1 MLMNL
6 NYQYLYF
13 LERLNVKIIIG
24 ITQEP
29 EKFKEFVS
37 MNFGDIGS
45 LTEVGPFIS
54 KMDALNWLV
63 YLKSL
68 IGYFEEIIP
77 DLQSGKDAIW
87 YGFTYERPTE
97 R

>member
-1 MLMNL
+1 
-6 NYQYLYF
+6 
-13 LERLNVKIIIG
+13 VKIIIG

-29 EKFKEFVS
+29 ENFKEFVILHY
-37 MNFGDIGS
+37 GETGS

-68 IGYFEEIIP
+68 IGDFEEIIP
-77 DLQSGKDAIW
+77 DMQSGKDAIW

-97 R
+97 V